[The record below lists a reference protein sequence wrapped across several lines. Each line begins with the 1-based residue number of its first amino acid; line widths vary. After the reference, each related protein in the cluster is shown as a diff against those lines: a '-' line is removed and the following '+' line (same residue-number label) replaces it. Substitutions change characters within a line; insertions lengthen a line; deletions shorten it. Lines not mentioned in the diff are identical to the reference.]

1 MLSILWLRV
10 EKTLLR
16 LRIVVISQNMKKY
29 EKANFGVF
37 DNFEATKTKQQ
48 LTKLHV
54 QLLHLH
60 AVQDL
65 CSSCVCDK

>member
-29 EKANFGVF
+29 EKANLGVF
-37 DNFEATKTKQQ
+37 DNFVATKTKQQ
-48 LTKLHV
+48 LTNLNV